1 MKKVA
6 LITYPK
12 IQDGKGRFLQAYA
25 LYTAICELGYD
36 VSLIN
41 YMPST
46 FFRKPSYA
54 KILKKILVDPKSRA
68 AYFQAGKNK
77 AFALL
82 QKASKNESAQKYSEF
97 IRAQMGVNL
106 AHVVSRKEL
115 DNLKKEYDVFVC
127 GSDQIWNPY
136 FSCGK
141 DPVYFLQ
148 FAPQAKRIAYAASVG
163 TACVDEKELA
173 RMKSWIEQIPY
184 RSVREAST
192 QEQLLKKAG
201 IEVEQVMDPTFL
213 MSRTW
218 WLKLAN
224 ELPRKKPYVLTFLF
238 DNNPKPR
245 KAAKE
250 IAKKL
255 NCEVVSIPETLE
267 DLLWNAKKETGIGP
281 QEFVSLFRNAAY
293 VCTQSFHGTVLS
305 LIYNKPFLV
314 FDRSE
319 AGQVDGLILRI
330 ENLLKTVG
338 LESRIVRGDETFP
351 EEKIDFEKVN
361 GILERKQESSRN
373 FLKQSLGKVV
383 NANETGKK

>member
-1 MKKVA
+1 
-6 LITYPK
+6 
-12 IQDGKGRFLQAYA
+12 
-25 LYTAICELGYD
+25 
-36 VSLIN
+36 
-41 YMPST
+41 
-46 FFRKPSYA
+46 
-54 KILKKILVDPKSRA
+54 
-68 AYFQAGKNK
+68 
-77 AFALL
+77 
-82 QKASKNESAQKYSEF
+82 
-97 IRAQMGVNL
+97 
-106 AHVVSRKEL
+106 
-115 DNLKKEYDVFVC
+115 
-127 GSDQIWNPY
+127 
-136 FSCGK
+136 
-141 DPVYFLQ
+141 
-148 FAPQAKRIAYAASVG
+148 
-163 TACVDEKELA
+163 
-173 RMKSWIEQIPY
+173 
-184 RSVREAST
+184 
-192 QEQLLKKAG
+192 
-201 IEVEQVMDPTFL
+201 MDPTFL

-351 EEKIDFEKVN
+351 EEKIDFEK
-361 GILERKQESSRN
+361 
-373 FLKQSLGKVV
+373 
-383 NANETGKK
+383 